1 MMRTEFGAA
10 SVGRSIK
17 SDSAQGELS
26 EGFLWAMLALLGCLH
41 FSMAIGRGIN
51 WDEFWYYSQI
61 EQLAR
66 GEYVQPLQ
74 TIHTRIFSWLP
85 DVPGSEIDHILVAR
99 LFMLGCVAATAV
111 SIGLVAETF
120 SNRRI
125 ALLAAAMYLGA
136 GFVLQ
141 HGTSFRV
148 DPIAAALLSVALAIF
163 VRAQMN
169 WGSSIS
175 IGLLIGLVAMVSIKF
190 VLWAPAFAGVA
201 VWRWHE
207 HGSKPTYL
215 LHCAISVL
223 VAALTFA
230 LIYYVHS
237 MQGGTIDVADQST
250 QGLVS
255 SSATKMFGFMHSPY
269 LVFMALGAITAIP
282 LAMATIL
289 FPIVIA
295 NTVAHWTRRFANIGL
310 WLPIVVPLFYHNSAP
325 YVYTFLLPPVAMACA
340 ISLQHLNRRYGE
352 AFIAIL
358 IACNAVAIWFV
369 DERDVLPSQRQFVA
383 TVHELFPEPVAYF
396 DQCGMIGS
404 FRKAND
410 FRTPWGIEIYLSQGS
425 PTMRERMEREPVPLL
440 INNGGYL
447 EKPLD
452 GRPSRTFHPQD
463 YAAIRDTYIRFAGDI
478 FLAGK
483 EAAAMSAHDWDVLV
497 PGTYTVH
504 GSMAVNG
511 IQYADNSL
519 ITLERGII
527 KLENTGSTSARLI
540 WGRHLQAASIASPNI
555 KWTGF

>member
-1 MMRTEFGAA
+1 MRTEFAA
-10 SVGRSIK
+10 DSMGRSIE
-17 SDSAQGELS
+17 SDSARGELS
-26 EGFLWAMLALLGCLH
+26 ESFLWALLVLLGCLH
-41 FSMAIGRGIN
+41 LSMAIGRGIN
-51 WDEFWYYSQI
+51 WDEFWYYSQV

-66 GEYVQPLQ
+66 GEYIQPLQ
-74 TIHTRIFSWLP
+74 TIHTRIFAWLP
-85 DVPGSEIDHILVAR
+85 GLPGSEIDHILIAR
-99 LFMLGCVAATAV
+99 LFMLGCVAATTA

-148 DPIAAALLSVALAIF
+148 DPIAAALLSVALAIV

-169 WGSSIS
+169 WGSSIT
-175 IGLLIGLVAMVSIKF
+175 IGLLVGLVAMVSIKF

-201 VWRWHE
+201 LWRWHE
-207 HGSKPTYL
+207 HGLKPTYL
-215 LHCAISVL
+215 LHCAFSAL

-230 LIYYVHS
+230 LIYYLHS
-237 MQGGTIDVADQST
+237 IPGGTIDVANQST
-250 QGLVS
+250 QSLAS

-269 LVFMALGAITAIP
+269 LVFMGRGAIISLP
-282 LAMATIL
+282 FAMAAIFFL
-289 FPIVIA
+289 IVLK
-295 NTVAHWTRRFANIGL
+295 NTETHWTRRVAAIGL
-310 WLPIVVPLFYHNSAP
+310 WLPILTPLFYHNSAP

-340 ISLQHLNRRYGE
+340 ISLPYLTRRYGE
-352 AFIAIL
+352 AFFAIL
-358 IACNAVAIWFV
+358 IACNAVGIWFV
-369 DERDVLPSQRQFVA
+369 DERDVLPSQRQFVGA
-383 TVHELFPEPVAYF
+383 VHKLFPEPVAYF

-410 FRTPWGIEIYLSQGS
+410 FRTPWGMEIYLSRGR

-447 EKPLD
+447 EKPLE

-463 YAAIRDTYIRFAGDI
+463 YAAIRETYVKFAGDI
-478 FLAGK
+478 YLAGK
-483 EAAAMSAHDWDVLV
+483 KLSPAEMREWEVLV

-504 GSMAVNG
+504 GSMAING
-511 IQYADNSL
+511 TQYANGSL
-519 ITLERGII
+519 IMLKRGIVE
-527 KLENTGSTSARLI
+527 LENTGSTDARLI
-540 WGRHLQAASIASPNI
+540 WGRDLQAASTSSPII